1 MTSGLVIIG
10 PGKVGL
16 ALGYALMQA
25 EAVDRLTVY
34 GRRPEPPAHPLFTQG
49 MAEYVFG
56 IRPPEPGVQAVFL
69 AVPDDA
75 VSEMAH
81 TLAAQG
87 DPPPECAAFHLS
99 GALSTEVLAPL
110 HARGYAIGSFHPLQS
125 IAHPVTG
132 AERLPG
138 SSVAV
143 TGAPGASAVAR
154 RLASSMGCPVINVPE
169 QWRPVYHAAAVTA
182 SNYLSPLLDAACRML
197 EKAGVSYEEA
207 LPALLPLVE
216 GTLANIRELGL
227 EASVTG
233 PIARGDVETIDL
245 HLRALDDEDRRLYVT
260 FGRELTRLVGPRL
273 PEDARRA
280 LLERFD
286 EEGS

>member
-1 MTSGLVIIG
+1 MIVG

-16 ALGYALMQA
+16 ALGYALAQA
-25 EAVDRLTVY
+25 EAVDRITVC

-49 MAEYVFG
+49 MADYVYG
-56 IRPPEPGVQAVFL
+56 IRGPTPGVEAVFL

-75 VSEMAH
+75 VAEMAQV
-81 TLAAQG
+81 LAAQAP
-87 DPPPECAAFHLS
+87 PPPECAAFHLS

-110 HARGYAIGSFHPLQS
+110 HASGYAIGSFHPLQA

-143 TGAPGASAVAR
+143 TGAPGAVSVAR
-154 RLASSMGCPVINVPE
+154 RLASSLGCPVINVPE
-169 QWRPVYHAAAVTA
+169 QWRPLYHAAAVTA
-182 SNYLSPLLDAACRML
+182 SNYLPPLLDAACRML
-197 EKAGVSYEEA
+197 ERAGVAHEDS

-216 GTLANIRELGL
+216 GVLANIRELGL
-227 EASVTG
+227 EGAVTG
-233 PIARGDVETIDL
+233 PVARGDVETIDL
-245 HLRALDDEDRRLYVT
+245 HLRALDGDDRRLYAT
-260 FGRELTRLVGPRL
+260 FGRELTRLVAHNL

-280 LLERFD
+280 LTERFE

>member
-1 MTSGLVIIG
+1 MARVMIIG

-25 EAVDRLTVY
+25 EAVDHLTVF

-49 MAEYVFG
+49 IAEYVFG
-56 IRPPEPGVQAVFL
+56 LHAPPAGVEAVFL
-69 AVPDDA
+69 AVSDDV

-81 TLAAQG
+81 TLAALG
-87 DPPPECAAFHLS
+87 EPPEDCAAFHLS

-110 HARGYAIGSFHPLQS
+110 HARGYAIGSFHPLQA

-143 TGAPGASAVAR
+143 TGAPAAAAIAR
-154 RLASSMGCPVINVPE
+154 RLAASLGCPVINVPE
-169 QWRPVYHAAAVTA
+169 QWRPLYHAAAVTA
-182 SNYLSPLLDAACRML
+182 ANYLPPLLDAACRML
-197 EKAGVSYEEA
+197 ERAGLSHDEA
-207 LPALLPLVE
+207 LPALLALVE
-216 GTLANIRELGL
+216 GSLANIRELGL
-227 EASVTG
+227 DAAVTG
-233 PIARGDVETIDL
+233 PVARGDVETIDL
-245 HLRALDDEDRRLYVT
+245 HLRALDGDDRRLYAT
-260 FGRELTRLVGPRL
+260 FGRELTRLVGSDL

-280 LLERFD
+280 LMDRF
-286 EEGS
+286 EEEKES

>member
-1 MTSGLVIIG
+1 MTSGLMIIG

-49 MAEYVFG
+49 IAEYVFG
-56 IRPPEPGVQAVFL
+56 IQAPELGVRAVFL

-75 VSEMAH
+75 VSEIAH
-81 TLAAQG
+81 ALAAQG
-87 DPPPECAAFHLS
+87 EPPPECAAFHLS

-110 HARGYAIGSFHPLQS
+110 HARGYSIGSFHPLQS

-143 TGAPGASAVAR
+143 TGAPGASVVAR
-154 RLASSMGCPVINVPE
+154 QLASSMGCPVINVPE

-207 LPALLPLVE
+207 LPALVPLVE
-216 GTLANIRELGL
+216 GTLANIKELGL

-260 FGRELTRLVGPRL
+260 FGRELTRLVGPGL